1 MGRSVPEFNYRGKEL
16 APEVIGRRLNNA
28 ARHDALDPIK
38 ATLKSHGIN
47 WSTFMHHVKTNL
59 ADMAGSPRSNAI
71 AMHRDH
77 PEAFDKFIEPLK
89 KAK

>member
-1 MGRSVPEFNYRGKEL
+1 MGRNVPEFNYRGKAL
-16 APEVIGRRLNNA
+16 DPEIIARRKNYA
-28 ARHDALDPIK
+28 KRHDALDPIK

-47 WSTFMHHVKTNL
+47 WSTFMNHVNTNL
-59 ADMAGSPRSNAI
+59 ADMAGSPRSNAV